1 MTTTEETSKTAIARK
16 SMENYGVLDP
26 VNPVT
31 LTQTMIRDISSKTPK
46 NKQDMQLL
54 TLRL

>member
-31 LTQTMIRDISSKTPK
+31 LTQTMIRDISSKTPN
-46 NKQDMQLL
+46 NKQGRQLL